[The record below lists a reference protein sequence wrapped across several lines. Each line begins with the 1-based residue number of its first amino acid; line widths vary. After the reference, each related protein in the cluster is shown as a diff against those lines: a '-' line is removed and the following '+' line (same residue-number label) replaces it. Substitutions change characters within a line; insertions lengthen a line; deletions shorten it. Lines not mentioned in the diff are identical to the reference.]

1 MWYYNYVC
9 SVHSKTL
16 ISIIKQTNSDRHL
29 LVMSW
34 RHVVFV
40 VQFAIV
46 IREGQKLNVNAEQ
59 LVRGD
64 VVEVKF
70 GDRVPADVR
79 VLSAHGFK
87 VVHTPSVLPLF
98 VSQSEMKGKMASA
111 LTAAFRLRFLTWLDI
126 NTLPQLKNYYS
137 FAQAYEILPKINAF
151 IQNYV
156 TYASRN

>member
-1 MWYYNYVC
+1 
-9 SVHSKTL
+9 
-16 ISIIKQTNSDRHL
+16 
-29 LVMSW
+29 
-34 RHVVFV
+34 VVFV

-98 VSQSEMKGKMASA
+98 VSQSERKGKMASV
-111 LTAAFRLRFLTWLDI
+111 LTAAFRLRFLT
-126 NTLPQLKNYYS
+126 
-137 FAQAYEILPKINAF
+137 
-151 IQNYV
+151 
-156 TYASRN
+156 